1 VGNIRFNFSP
11 CFVRVRDQF
20 VFCSTLELGHELVD
34 LLDKET
40 KSQGPVVAG
49 HSRAYGPG
57 GAALLRGAEDF
68 LVTQAVLG
76 QAVTPETAKEQ
87 FQALV
92 ELVRKLGTLDQDIV
106 YEAKQF
112 RYDVRWKM
120 GK

>member
-1 VGNIRFNFSP
+1 M
-11 CFVRVRDQF
+11 C
-20 VFCSTLELGHELVD
+20 HELID

-40 KSQGPVVAG
+40 KTKGPVAAVN
-49 HSRAYGPG
+49 SRIYGAG
-57 GAALLRGAEDF
+57 GAALLRTAEDI

-76 QAVTPETAKEQ
+76 QAVTPEDAREQ
-87 FQALV
+87 VKALV
-92 ELVRKLGTLDQDIV
+92 ELVRKLGTVDQEVV